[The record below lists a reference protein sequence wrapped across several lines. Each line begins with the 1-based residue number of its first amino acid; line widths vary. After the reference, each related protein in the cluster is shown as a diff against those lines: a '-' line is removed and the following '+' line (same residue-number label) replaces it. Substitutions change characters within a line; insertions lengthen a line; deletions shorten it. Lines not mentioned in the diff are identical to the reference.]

1 MCEQAVR
8 LRFGHNRNQ
17 EVVPMPH
24 HRRLIVLLLLAPLA
38 LAGCQSAYFA
48 AMEKVGYAKRDILAT
63 RVKSASEAQ
72 QEAKQE
78 IVSALE
84 QFSRTVNFQGGEL
97 EAQYKRLDGQLKDSE
112 EAAATVRRRIAE
124 VEDVAGALF
133 REWQQELSQYS
144 SADLRRRSEQQLS
157 ATRQR
162 YAQMLAAMK
171 QAESRMEPALRPL
184 RDQVLFIKHN
194 LNARAVG
201 ALRGEVTK
209 VDAEVDRLVADINR
223 AVAEADR
230 FVKELE

>member
-1 MCEQAVR
+1 MPLR
-8 LRFGHNRNQ
+8 LNR
-17 EVVPMPH
+17 
-24 HRRLIVLLLLAPLA
+24 RSILVLSACLTAAWLP
-38 LAGCQSAYFA
+38 GCQSAYYA
-48 AMEKVGYAKRDILAT
+48 AMEKVGYAKRDILGS
-63 RVKSASEAQ
+63 RVKSARDAQ
-72 QEAKQE
+72 EDAKKE

-84 QFSRTVNFQGGEL
+84 QFSRTVNFQRGEL

-144 SADLRRRSEQQLS
+144 SADLRRRSEQQLA

-162 YAQMLAAMK
+162 YARMLAAMK

-201 ALRGEVTK
+201 ALRGEVSK